1 MDRFLQQNAAQYQS
15 LVKAFN
21 PSRTAK
27 VDNRISSS
35 DMVVSAR
42 IRPLLKEEV
51 ASGFPSAVFKR
62 TTQPGVVDI
71 HDLYN
76 HPRGR
81 PLLKVP
87 RNLTLPLALSIV
99 QPC

>member
-1 MDRFLQQNAAQYQS
+1 MDRFYLDNAAQYRT

-21 PSRTAK
+21 STAPAPRTMQEVATETT
-27 VDNRISSS
+27 SP

-42 IRPLLKEEV
+42 IRPLLDEDV
-51 ASGFPSAVFKR
+51 ATGFPCAVYPRSA
-62 TTQPGVVDI
+62 QAGVVDI

-81 PLLKVP
+81 PILKV
-87 RNLTLPLALSIV
+87 RR
-99 QPC
+99 